1 MGSTHIVRHIMPANS
16 EEIAAQLAE
25 LGVLRLAPAVA
36 RAGSDILALN
46 DAQLRELG
54 AACFEVAALRSS
66 REQALSLSIGA
77 STGAKTLSERDRNGE
92 GGKKLAGSTWVDTAG
107 ETLSE
112 TGRIQ
117 MGRQGDYDG
126 GSGMVGAKYDDGTVQ
141 LSGFSRARRVCF
153 AAHRAQSQAISP
165 SRQPL
170 LDLIQRFGAE
180 WFVTN
185 ICVFFEPVDI
195 SRLVKT
201 CTGTNVLTN
210 YLYKQ
215 VCDKLGFRQTGSK
228 SRPVPYAQ
236 IFTQHLCVECW
247 LPAIS
252 DLSICIDLNGGSGRG
267 GTYPAKQAV
276 KWLCGD
282 CHPAI
287 PGKTKSEMMNKGLPN
302 TRRRF
307 GDHVQRTI
315 VYSITD

>member
-1 MGSTHIVRHIMPANS
+1 MLANS
-16 EEIAAQLAE
+16 EIAAQLAE

-46 DAQLRELG
+46 DAHLLELG
-54 AACFEVAALRSS
+54 AACLEVADLRSS
-66 REQALSLSIGA
+66 HDQALSLSIGA
-77 STGAKTLSERDRNGE
+77 LTGAKTFSKKNKDRNGE

-112 TGRIQ
+112 TCRIQ

-141 LSGFSRARRVCF
+141 LPGFSRALRVCF
-153 AAHRAQSQAISP
+153 AAHKAQSQAISP

-185 ICVFFEPVDI
+185 VCASFEPVDI
-195 SRLVKT
+195 AHLVMT
-201 CTGTNVLTN
+201 CAGTNALTN
-210 YLYKQ
+210 NLYKQ

-228 SRPVPYAQ
+228 SRPVPYTQ

-252 DLSICIDLNGGSGRG
+252 DLSICIDLNGG
-267 GTYPAKQAV
+267 TPAKQAV

-282 CHPAI
+282 CLLAI
-287 PGKTKSEMMNKGLPN
+287 PGKTRSEMMNKGLPN

-315 VYSITD
+315 VHSITD